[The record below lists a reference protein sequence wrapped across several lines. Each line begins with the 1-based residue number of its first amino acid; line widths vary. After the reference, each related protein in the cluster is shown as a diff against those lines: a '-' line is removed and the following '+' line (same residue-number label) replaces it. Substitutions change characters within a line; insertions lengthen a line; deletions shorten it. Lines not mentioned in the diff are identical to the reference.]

1 MNEIERLK
9 TAADLYGFDLTLIT
23 SHDQITARDDP
34 RPDYS
39 IAVAAFAY
47 DEQERF
53 VPFNAAASGT
63 ARRFEREI
71 ATLKAAAR
79 RLARGGL
86 LFVYGLPRHLM
97 RYATSLSDDLEFRY
111 WVAVRAMTDQHI
123 ESMRPEHTGLLIL
136 SRRAAVINRI
146 RIPHARCRY
155 CRETLKDW
163 GGKSHLMHSQGVALS
178 DVWMDLVV
186 DSRERLPSEV
196 LARILRLSP
205 PDAGRRLLL
214 IVPESETLA
223 GYIQIEPRRISVF
236 DPLGINGRKRPYETA
251 RSVPEKLLDQLHR
264 GPCLEVLRQIP
275 TGSIDLAFAD
285 PPFNLTKRYNGY
297 SDNKTEREYV
307 GWCKRWLVEYER
319 VLKPGGAMFIVN
331 LPRWAVWIAEY
342 LSRSRDLYMQ
352 RWIVWNSL
360 PEPKGV
366 LMPAHYSLLYFTKG
380 GRAARFNYCSME
392 GGWQPFDE
400 AVFPPDRAD
409 VCQRRSCLKRRRASG
424 QTYRGELTD
433 IWHDI
438 HRVRRPHPCESA
450 SRKAH
455 PCATPE
461 RLVDRIIRLATNPGD
476 IVLDGFA
483 GTGTSAVVAR
493 RLGRRYI
500 AIEQD
505 AEYLSLANNRLRR
518 SPSRGEKPARRSRSK
533 TSKRRLQIELMDIA
547 ARLGRL
553 PTRLDVEQLSQY
565 SLEVF
570 DKAFRTWSEA
580 LKAARMNAPSEE
592 RGLCGMRDELSESS
606 GDEAS
611 GHA

>member
-9 TAADLYGFDLTLIT
+9 TAADAYGFDLTLIT
-23 SHDQITARDDP
+23 SHDQLMASDDSG
-34 RPDYS
+34 PDYS
-39 IAVAAFAY
+39 VAVAAFAY
-47 DEQERF
+47 DDEERF
-53 VPFNAAASGT
+53 TPFNAARAGDL
-63 ARRFEREI
+63 RRVEREI
-71 ATLKAAAR
+71 AMLKAASR
-79 RLARGGL
+79 RLAPGGL

-97 RYATSLSDDLEFRY
+97 RYATSLTGDLAFRY
-111 WVAVRAMTDQHI
+111 WVGVRAMTDQHI

-136 SRRAAVINRI
+136 SRRDAVINRI

-155 CRETLKDW
+155 CGETLKDW

-186 DSRERLPSEV
+186 EAREQLPSEV
-196 LARILRLSP
+196 LARMLSLSP
-205 PDAGRRLLL
+205 PDARRRLLL
-214 IVPESETLA
+214 IVPEAETNA
-223 GYIQIEPRRISVF
+223 RDFQCEPRGILAF
-236 DPLGINGRKRPYETA
+236 DPLGMNGRKIPDGAA
-251 RSVPEKLLDQLHR
+251 RSVPKNLLDRLHR
-264 GPCLEVLRQIP
+264 APCLEVLRQIP
-275 TGSIDLAFAD
+275 TGTIDLAFAD

-297 SDNKTEREYV
+297 SDDKTEKDYV

-331 LPRWAVWIAEY
+331 LPRWAVSIADF
-342 LSRSRDLYMQ
+342 LSRSRDLYLQ

-360 PEPKGV
+360 PEPKGL

-380 GRAARFNYCSME
+380 IRAARFNYCSME

-409 VCQRRSCLKRRRASG
+409 VCQRRSCIRGRRASG

-438 HRVRRPHPCESA
+438 HRVRRPNICESA

-461 RLVDRIIRLATNPGD
+461 RLVDRIIRLATNPGE

-505 AEYLSLANNRLRR
+505 AEYLSLANNRLSR
-518 SPSRGEKPARRSRSK
+518 STSRIDKPARRLRGG
-533 TSKRRLQIELMDIA
+533 TSKRRLQIELMNLA
-547 ARLGRL
+547 AKLGRL
-553 PTRLDVEQLSQY
+553 PTRLDVERLSQY
-565 SLEVF
+565 PLEAF
-570 DKAFRTWSEA
+570 DKAFRSWSEA
-580 LKAARMNAPSEE
+580 LKAARMNAPAVEASLCDMREE
-592 RGLCGMRDELSESS
+592 RSESS
-606 GDEAS
+606 GGEAS
-611 GHA
+611 GLA